1 MEVVIWGVTSLGEH
15 LINNIWIENENIRP
29 SVFID
34 SNTKL
39 QNTQVKGIPVISY
52 EEFLRTIN
60 VSQTIILLSVR
71 NAASVFQILGQLKD
85 ISVVNVGIVKTSA
98 LWSKQSVYLNE
109 ENSNIVWT
117 RYEGEQLRI
126 IPRIEINLIDAC
138 NLKCKGCTH
147 FSSIYTNDSR
157 YPITNYMKDLTQLR
171 KVGKVFRIRL
181 LGGEPLLL
189 DNLDEY
195 VEITRTIFEES
206 DIEIVTNGLL
216 IPKIKEKVL
225 LAIKSNNVS
234 IIISSYP
241 PTLQMK
247 KQIIERLNK
256 YHIWH
261 QLEDKEIVQF
271 SRNLTL
277 EKKHNEALSNNNCFS
292 SSCTFLRNGKLY
304 KCPFDAL
311 INDFYLFYK
320 LQRKHDGGISLYQ
333 DKDALYKAIINYA
346 FNPVE
351 MCKYCAEV
359 PEMIPWSVETSPVLE
374 DWLYRGESL

>member
-126 IPRIEINLIDAC
+126 IPRIEINL
-138 NLKCKGCTH
+138 
-147 FSSIYTNDSR
+147 
-157 YPITNYMKDLTQLR
+157 
-171 KVGKVFRIRL
+171 
-181 LGGEPLLL
+181 
-189 DNLDEY
+189 
-195 VEITRTIFEES
+195 
-206 DIEIVTNGLL
+206 
-216 IPKIKEKVL
+216 
-225 LAIKSNNVS
+225 
-234 IIISSYP
+234 
-241 PTLQMK
+241 
-247 KQIIERLNK
+247 
-256 YHIWH
+256 
-261 QLEDKEIVQF
+261 
-271 SRNLTL
+271 
-277 EKKHNEALSNNNCFS
+277 SNNNCFS